1 MDVMWPVRG
10 GPLEIPG
17 GAGGGGGLQR
27 KMPGKKFEVK
37 HSSLDTTAT
46 NSR

>member
-1 MDVMWPVRG
+1 MDVMWQVRG

-17 GAGGGGGLQR
+17 GAGGGGLQR

-37 HSSLDTTAT
+37 HSSLD
-46 NSR
+46 